1 MPLAA
6 VLFGV
11 LVMALAGLVVG
22 FALSAAHADRQFA
35 RASLSEQ
42 QAAAV
47 ARIVALAR
55 EPGAREPGA
64 PEPGSPDQAGLEDAL
79 RSYRGLIA
87 QEAQSI
93 GTDAEQLREAGDAAL
108 LERLAHARRQDGA
121 SRARFLTLARAIDR
135 REAAEVRAVRAA
147 LALAGRRSVV
157 LAVLLAGVALACAGV
172 GGWLLWRSNRTLGA
186 LVEARTARIAAV
198 DASRRLFFAKAS
210 HELRTPVAGLR
221 SAAEVALEAAGDDTT
236 MLREALHQA
245 VAGATF
251 LSHRIDEL
259 LGLAGA
265 DEGQLVL
272 AQARFDLAQCVG
284 EALAEAKA
292 YARSVEVE
300 LALVLP
306 DDAASGLPMTGDAR
320 WLRQALLAVIENGLK
335 FAPMHSVLVVGVER
349 IGDARVA
356 VCVTDRGP
364 GIVAADLPRIFD
376 AYYQAQAGR
385 ERGGSGLGL
394 ALARWVVEQHGGQV
408 RAANVARDEQGGGGC
423 VVRFDLP
430 LSGPLEGP
438 LEGVA

>member
-47 ARIVALAR
+47 ARIVALA
-55 EPGAREPGA
+55 ENLGPESGAREPGA

-108 LERLAHARRQDGA
+108 LERLAHARWQDGA
-121 SRARFLTLARAIDR
+121 SRALPDPCPRDRPAR
-135 REAAEVRAVRAA
+135 
-147 LALAGRRSVV
+147 GRRKCARCARRWHWRAG
-157 LAVLLAGVALACAGV
+157 AVSF
-172 GGWLLWRSNRTLGA
+172 WRSCWRGWRWPVRGWAAGCCGVRTGR
-186 LVEARTARIAAV
+186 LVRWWRRAPRIAAV

-245 VAGATF
+245 VAGP
-251 LSHRIDEL
+251 
-259 LGLAGA
+259 
-265 DEGQLVL
+265 
-272 AQARFDLAQCVG
+272 
-284 EALAEAKA
+284 
-292 YARSVEVE
+292 RSSRTGSMNC
-300 LALVLP
+300 
-306 DDAASGLPMTGDAR
+306 SGSPGPMKGNSCSRRRGST
-320 WLRQALLAVIENGLK
+320 L
-335 FAPMHSVLVVGVER
+335 HSVWER
-349 IGDARVA
+349 LWPR
-356 VCVTDRGP
+356 RRPMP
-364 GIVAADLPRIFD
+364 GL
-376 AYYQAQAGR
+376 
-385 ERGGSGLGL
+385 S
-394 ALARWVVEQHGGQV
+394 RWNWRWCCLMMPH
-408 RAANVARDEQGGGGC
+408 RACR
-423 VVRFDLP
+423 
-430 LSGPLEGP
+430 
-438 LEGVA
+438 

>member
-64 PEPGSPDQAGLEDAL
+64 PEPGSPDQAGLEEAL

-93 GTDAEQLREAGDAAL
+93 GTDVEQLREAGDAAL

-135 REAAEVRAVRAA
+135 REASTAAIRAVRASTSA
-147 LALAGRRSVV
+147 PSVRFERHSSQPPTP
-157 LAVLLAGVALACAGV
+157 AQASATPA
-172 GGWLLWRSNRTLGA
+172 NRTARTTLRLPA
-186 LVEARTARIAAV
+186 SASAARTARTSA
-198 DASRRLFFAKAS
+198 ASRRLFFAKAS

-385 ERGGSGLGL
+385 ERGGQRIGAG
-394 ALARWVVEQHGGQV
+394 AGPVGRRTAWRAGAGGQC
-408 RAANVARDEQGGGGC
+408 R
-423 VVRFDLP
+423 
-430 LSGPLEGP
+430 EG
-438 LEGVA
+438 

>member
-1 MPLAA
+1 
-6 VLFGV
+6 
-11 LVMALAGLVVG
+11 
-22 FALSAAHADRQFA
+22 
-35 RASLSEQ
+35 
-42 QAAAV
+42 
-47 ARIVALAR
+47 
-55 EPGAREPGA
+55 
-64 PEPGSPDQAGLEDAL
+64 
-79 RSYRGLIA
+79 
-87 QEAQSI
+87 
-93 GTDAEQLREAGDAAL
+93 
-108 LERLAHARRQDGA
+108 
-121 SRARFLTLARAIDR
+121 
-135 REAAEVRAVRAA
+135 
-147 LALAGRRSVV
+147 
-157 LAVLLAGVALACAGV
+157 VALACAGV

-335 FAPMHSVLVVGVER
+335 FAPMHSVLVVAVER
-349 IGDARVA
+349 IGM
-356 VCVTDRGP
+356 RGRP
-364 GIVAADLPRIFD
+364 SA
-376 AYYQAQAGR
+376 
-385 ERGGSGLGL
+385 
-394 ALARWVVEQHGGQV
+394 
-408 RAANVARDEQGGGGC
+408 
-423 VVRFDLP
+423 
-430 LSGPLEGP
+430 
-438 LEGVA
+438 